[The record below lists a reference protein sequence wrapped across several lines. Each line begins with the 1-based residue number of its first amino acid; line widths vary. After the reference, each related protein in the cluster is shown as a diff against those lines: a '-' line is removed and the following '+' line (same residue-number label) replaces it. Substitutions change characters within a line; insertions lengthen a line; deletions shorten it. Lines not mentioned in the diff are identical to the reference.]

1 MATEQHGF
9 KVCSLF
15 TLFHNTLY
23 NKQGTINGRKKWH
36 NCCFP
41 HLEWDTNIWYVFA
54 ICTCNNTVENKVFFL
69 FCVLWVLSLGLRVS
83 NFYLSSH
90 NFQVQKY
97 FLHIST
103 HTFHSRCK
111 FTNFLNECEQ
121 FEMQVGTPLSL
132 HFIQQL
138 YAEIMVFVLVVQP
151 CQLYMPNNC
160 L

>member
-1 MATEQHGF
+1 MVLKFAVYLLYFIMHCITNKGESLVEKMAQLLLSPSRIWYQF
-9 KVCSLF
+9 
-15 TLFHNTLY
+15 
-23 NKQGTINGRKKWH
+23 
-36 NCCFP
+36 
-41 HLEWDTNIWYVFA
+41 WYVFA
-54 ICTCNNTVENKVFFL
+54 ICMCNNRQENKVFFL
-69 FCVLWVLSLGLRVS
+69 FCILWVLCLRLRVS
-83 NFYLSSH
+83 NIYLSSH

-103 HTFHSRCK
+103 HTFHARWK

-138 YAEIMVFVLVVQP
+138 NTEITVLVLVVQP